1 MNRSLAII
9 IVNKSLNVSLI
20 NRCNLPLPLKI
31 NDIVPYY
38 ENKYIMLNVYTNNK
52 TKLYDNLRIIYKSEA
67 KQYIIILKPS
77 FD

>member
-20 NRCNLPLPLKI
+20 NCCDLPLPLKI
-31 NDIVPYY
+31 NDIVPYH

-67 KQYIIILKPS
+67 KQHIIILKPS

>member
-31 NDIVPYY
+31 NDIVPYH

-52 TKLYDNLRIIYKSEA
+52 AKLYDNLRIIYKSVA

>member
-1 MNRSLAII
+1 MNRSLTII

-20 NRCNLPLPLKI
+20 NRFNLPSPLKL
-31 NDIVPYY
+31 NDIVPYH

-67 KQYIIILKPS
+67 KEHIIILKPS